1 MNKDPVMVDSK
12 TCPIIETIDL
22 TVVYKSG
29 KVEVPA
35 LRGVNLVVNTGEFV
49 AIMGPSGCGKST
61 MLHALGGLLQPTRG
75 KILLDGVDIA
85 RLSDSERTAM
95 RRRNIGYVFQRFNL
109 LPTLTAK
116 GNLDLARRIHGNGYL
131 NQNGV
136 TEVLD
141 LLGLKNKLNFR
152 PTELSGGEQQRVAI
166 ARAVIN
172 HPAIILADEPT
183 GSLDSQNS
191 RLVLSMLQQLN
202 ERLNQT
208 VVMIT
213 HDHEAAATAKRIV
226 EMRDGQILGPV
237 HHFAYE
243 PEFEGL
249 F

>member
-1 MNKDPVMVDSK
+1 MNKDLDSK
-12 TCPIIETIDL
+12 TCPIVETIDL

-35 LRGVNLVVNTGEFV
+35 LRGVNLVVNKAEFV

-61 MLHALGGLLQPTRG
+61 LLHALGGLLQPTRG
-75 KILLDGVDIA
+75 KILIDGVDIA
-85 RLSDSERTAM
+85 RLSDGERTSM
-95 RRRNIGYVFQRFNL
+95 RRKNIGYVFQRFNL

-116 GNLDLARRIHGNGYL
+116 GNIELAKRIHGNGYL
-131 NQNGV
+131 NPNGAAKIL
-136 TEVLD
+136 EM
-141 LLGLKNKLNFR
+141 LGLKDKLHFR
-152 PTELSGGEQQRVAI
+152 PTELSGGEQQRVAL

-172 HPAIILADEPT
+172 HPSLILADEPT

-191 RLVLSMLQQLN
+191 RLVLSMLKELN
-202 ERLNQT
+202 ERLGQT
-208 VVMIT
+208 IVMIT
-213 HDHEAAATAKRIV
+213 HDHEAASTAKRIV
-226 EMRDGQILGPV
+226 EMRDGQILGPI